1 MPDIPGCHCT
11 VPDWELPSS
20 QPEHSIEDAFT
31 RCFVEFM
38 VAAPRT
44 SMEPQSLSL
53 PYHPASAPT
62 GAKELEN
69 VPQPNLDKVG
79 SPYHWPPFQKSFII
93 CISCASTL
101 FASFATS
108 CFSPGAEQISS
119 EWGVSR
125 VAALLGITT
134 FCCGMGFAPMLLV
147 PLSEIVGRRPVF
159 LGTGAVLVIFQLCCA
174 VTRLMLVTRL
184 FAGVAASTFTTMVGG
199 IVADMYEP
207 RERNAPMA
215 VFTGSALFGTGLGP
229 LVCGFIA
236 QYTTWRWIFYMQTI
250 IDGILA
256 LALLFFFRETRGVVI
271 LRKRAKALNMYY
283 EHLESAG
290 SPGVHLPQSEIAN
303 DSQTND
309 QASKEGN
316 VRRVRWRVAEHEAR
330 ASIATT
336 LRVSVSR
343 SFLLLF
349 SEPVV
354 FFFSLWAAFSWSVMY
369 INLAAIPLVYQTT
382 YGFSLSSANAIFT
395 ATCVA
400 SILSTLLS
408 ITQSILASR
417 HGTWNTVPEH
427 RLYFAC
433 VESVLLP
440 AGLFMFGWTPQ
451 HGDTIPWIVPTI
463 AVGISTMGIFSIYL
477 SVFNYLA
484 DTYRRYAS
492 SALVAQNFCRNLMNG
507 LFPLVSRKLFAN
519 LGYGPAASLLG
530 GIAAGLCLVPWL
542 LVVFGKSIRRRS
554 RSASE
559 SFHQPGASVV

>member
-1 MPDIPGCHCT
+1 MAEGITYIDLT
-11 VPDWELPSS
+11 FDSELP
-20 QPEHSIEDAFT
+20 P
-31 RCFVEFM
+31 
-38 VAAPRT
+38 
-44 SMEPQSLSL
+44 
-53 PYHPASAPT
+53 PARP
-62 GAKELEN
+62 KEN
-69 VPQPNLDKVG
+69 VPPPNLDKLG
-79 SPYHWPPFQKSFII
+79 SPYHWSPFQKSFITWL
-93 CISCASTL
+93 SCLTTL

-108 CFSPGAEQISS
+108 CFSPGTEQISS

-125 VAALLGITT
+125 VAAFLGITT

-159 LGTGAVLVIFQLCCA
+159 LGTGAILVIFQLCCA
-174 VTRLMLVTRL
+174 VTRLYSGMLIARL
-184 FAGVAASTFTTMVGG
+184 FTGAAGSTFTTMVGG
-199 IVADMYEP
+199 IVADMYVP

-215 VFTGSALFGTGLGP
+215 VFTGTALFGTGLGP

-283 EHLESAG
+283 ERLEKAG
-290 SPGVHLPQSEIAN
+290 SPGMRLPQSEKAN
-303 DSQTND
+303 DGQTHD
-309 QASKEGN
+309 QTRKESN
-316 VRRVRWRVAEHEAR
+316 LRRIRWRVAKHEAR

-343 SFLLLF
+343 SFLLLCT
-349 SEPVV
+349 EPVV

-369 INLAAIPLVYQTT
+369 INLAAIPLVYQST

-395 ATCVA
+395 ATCAA
-400 SILSTLLS
+400 SIISTLLS

-417 HGTWNTVPEH
+417 HERWNTVPEH

-440 AGLFMFGWTPQ
+440 AGLFMFGWTSQ
-451 HGDTIPWIVPTI
+451 HGGTIPWIVPTI

-484 DTYRRYAS
+484 DTYVRYAS
-492 SALVAQNFCRNLMNG
+492 SALAAQNFCRNLMNG
-507 LFPLVSRKLFAN
+507 VFPLVSRQLFEN

-554 RSASE
+554 RLASE
-559 SFHQPGASVV
+559 SFNRLDSNFV

>member
-1 MPDIPGCHCT
+1 MAEGITYIDLT
-11 VPDWELPSS
+11 FDSELP
-20 QPEHSIEDAFT
+20 P
-31 RCFVEFM
+31 
-38 VAAPRT
+38 
-44 SMEPQSLSL
+44 
-53 PYHPASAPT
+53 PARPI
-62 GAKELEN
+62 EN

-79 SPYHWPPFQKSFII
+79 SPYHWSPFQKSFITWLS
-93 CISCASTL
+93 CITTL

-108 CFSPGAEQISS
+108 CYSPGAEQISS

-159 LGTGAVLVIFQLCCA
+159 LGTGAVLVVFQLCCA
-174 VTRLMLVTRL
+174 VTRLYSGMLVARL
-184 FAGVAASTFTTMVGG
+184 FAGVAGSTFTTMVGG

-283 EHLESAG
+283 ERLEMVG
-290 SPGVHLPQSEIAN
+290 SSGVQLPQRENAN
-303 DSQTND
+303 GGQAHD
-309 QASKEGN
+309 QATKGAN
-316 VRRVRWRVAEHEAR
+316 VRRIRWRVAEDEGR

-336 LRVSVSR
+336 LRVSVFR
-343 SFLLLF
+343 SFHLLF
-349 SEPVV
+349 AEPVV
-354 FFFSLWAAFSWSVMY
+354 FLFSLWAAFSWSVLY
-369 INLAAIPLVYQTT
+369 INLAAIPLVYQST

-417 HGTWNTVPEH
+417 NERWNTVPEH

-440 AGLFMFGWTPQ
+440 AGLFMFGWTSQ
-451 HGDTIPWIVPTI
+451 HGGTIPWIVPTI

-492 SALVAQNFCRNLMNG
+492 SALAAQNFCRNLMNG
-507 LFPLVSRKLFAN
+507 VFPLVSRQLFEN

-530 GIAAGLCLVPWL
+530 GIAAGLCLAPWV
-542 LVVFGKSIRRRS
+542 LVVTGKSIRRRS
-554 RSASE
+554 RLASD
-559 SFHQPGASVV
+559 SFN